1 MDTQQENQAAA
12 EPRLYYLRTADEQ
25 QYGPADLETI
35 RLWCREGRI
44 GPDQQVST
52 DQQDW
57 LPVTEEPALEFD
69 WLLVLEDGTEAGPF
83 HLAML
88 EEELATGNLPTGVTF
103 KHRVTQEIRHP
114 QAPRQPAPPSEIDTQ
129 EPAESLQEDE
139 TVAQTTE
146 ETETT
151 STAPP
156 TEEAE
161 TTATDPVDDEP
172 VSLRLEMLARHAAD
186 AREQLAETRSILQH
200 LRTQYTLL
208 QDQNQH
214 LQERVT
220 GAESERDTAEQNLLD
235 MQNHAAQNA
244 AELDNLR
251 AQLAQMQEHYETLQ
265 LENQH
270 QFEQIDDLRAAA
282 LTAEQTFKR
291 ELSVIQTRLEAKSR
305 IVDEVAEIILQ
316 DAPNIPQTNA
326 TRSVQSPP
334 PLAAAPRQAAQSP
347 AAPESTLAQQPTPPA
362 KPRRPM
368 VAPPEK
374 PYPRLTWGIP
384 AAILLMALLLFLVG
398 FGIVAAVSAWRS
410 RSASTVPHQTTP
422 SVPTDTIEETAVPA
436 VPEDALVLQPE
447 RSNQRAT
454 RNNQPTVPRNW
465 PALDL
470 PGTVILQEENAMR
483 ITFDEGVFISGTRLH
498 DASRQNLLRL
508 ARQLSKQLGT
518 FSVIVEGHTDTIPV
532 RPDNEQFIDNFSLGL
547 ARAEIVKHF
556 LAEEG
561 GLPAARIHTAS
572 AGQSSPPYPNDTA
585 ENRARN
591 RTVVLSIIP

>member
-1 MDTQQENQAAA
+1 MDTQQENHEAT
-12 EPRLYYLRTADEQ
+12 EPMLYYLRTADGQE
-25 QYGPADLETI
+25 YGPADLEMI
-35 RLWCREGRI
+35 HQWCREGRI
-44 GPDQQVST
+44 GPDQQLST

-57 LPVTEEPALEFD
+57 QPVTEVPALEFD

-83 HLAML
+83 LLAML
-88 EEELATGNLPTGVTF
+88 EEELAAGNLPAGATF
-103 KHRVTQEIRHP
+103 KHRDTQEIRHP
-114 QAPRQPAPPSEIDTQ
+114 QAPSQPATPSEIDTH
-129 EPAESLQEDE
+129 ELAESLQEDE
-139 TVAQTTE
+139 TVPPTTE
-146 ETETT
+146 EAQAT
-151 STAPP
+151 STAPRP
-156 TEEAE
+156 DDTVP
-161 TTATDPVDDEP
+161 TATDPVDEEP
-172 VSLRLEMLARHAAD
+172 VSLRLEMLARHATD
-186 AREQLAETRSILQH
+186 AREQLAQTRNNLQH

-214 LQERVT
+214 LQERVA
-220 GAESERDTAEQNLLD
+220 GAESERDTAEKNLLE

-251 AQLAQMQEHYETLQ
+251 AQLAQMQEHYEKLQ

-291 ELSVIQTRLEAKSR
+291 ELSVLQTRLEAKSR
-305 IVDEVAEIILQ
+305 IVEEVAEIILQ
-316 DAPNIPQTNA
+316 DAPSKEQTNA
-326 TRSVQSPP
+326 TRSVQP
-334 PLAAAPRQAAQSP
+334 PLAAAPRQGAQSP
-347 AAPESTLAQQPTPPA
+347 AAPASTLAQQPTLAA
-362 KPRRPM
+362 KPRRAPM
-368 VAPPEK
+368 IAPPEK
-374 PYPRLTWGIP
+374 PYPRLNWGVP
-384 AAILLMALLLFLVG
+384 AAILLMAILLFLLG

-410 RSASTVPHQTTP
+410 RTSSTVQHQTTP
-422 SVPTDTIEETAVPA
+422 PGRTDTIEVPA
-436 VPEDALVLQPE
+436 VPTVSEDALVLQPE

-454 RNNQPTVPRNW
+454 RNNQPPVPRNW
-465 PALDL
+465 PVLDL
-470 PGTVILQEENAMR
+470 PGTVIVQEENVMR

-498 DASRQNLLRL
+498 DAARQNLLRL

-556 LAEEG
+556 LSEEG
-561 GLPAARIHTAS
+561 SLPAARIHTAS